1 MKTSFLHNMTN
12 QMMAPADAIE
22 KDVNLLCDIS
32 TQDTA
37 SLVSDIQ
44 RNGKAIT
51 EVLKN
56 LISMSDDEM
65 RKEVSHG

>member
-1 MKTSFLHNMTN
+1 MTN

-22 KDVNLLCDIS
+22 KDVNLLCDKS

-44 RNGKAIT
+44 KKGKAIT

-65 RKEVSHG
+65 RKEATHG